1 MVNPERSR
9 GDLFFSFSLHATSPI
24 NIWWFSCLFVSLQA
38 ESNKNHKAD
47 MKHLIKSLLLI
58 ATLLALPLT
67 FTSCEDILGEWSK
80 PTPAVVTPTDTPE
93 PASPVKLTSITL
105 NKPTTTILVGK
116 TETLTVETVTPDDAA
131 DKTVT
136 WSSDKTAVATVDD
149 NGLVTAVAVG
159 TAIITATAKDGSGVT
174 DKCTVTV
181 SVPGLLAGEFSVA
194 ADKKVRFAQGNLQ
207 YKASP
212 STWRFAEHQYDYVG
226 DNTNGNVYESETKCN
241 NASISDSYTGWIDLF
256 GWGTSGY
263 NHGATC
269 YQPYCANSDNDKYYA
284 YGDASKNLYDNT
296 GKADWGYNSISNGG
310 NEEKFGWRTLTSA
323 EWQYII
329 KTRTGAKVYN
339 TSNVRCTMATINID
353 ATGVNGLILFP
364 DGLTFAADEATWG
377 TFNDKSDY
385 TTLCTS
391 AQWTALAEKGCVFL
405 PAAGFRGDTM
415 IHDSS
420 ADGYYWS
427 STYYSS
433 SWANDLVFCSSYLY
447 SGNAQNRYHGFS
459 VRLVYEVK

>member
-1 MVNPERSR
+1 MNQ
-9 GDLFFSFSLHATSPI
+9 PI
-24 NIWWFSCLFVSLQA
+24 KLILGGAIFCLPML
-38 ESNKNHKAD
+38 
-47 MKHLIKSLLLI
+47 
-58 ATLLALPLT
+58 
-67 FTSCEDILGEWSK
+67 FTSCGNIDNPLEELIASNA
-80 PTPAVVTPTDTPE
+80 PTPE
-93 PASPVKLTSITL
+93 PETPVKLTSITL
-105 NKPTTTILVGK
+105 NKLTTTILVGK
-116 TETLTVETVTPDDAA
+116 TETLTVETVTPDDAT

-181 SVPGLLAGEFSVA
+181 SVPGLLTGEFSVA

-226 DNTNGNVYESETKCN
+226 DVTNGNVYEGETKCN

-269 YQPYCANSDNDKYYA
+269 YQPYSAISDNANYYA
-284 YGDASKNLYDNT
+284 YGDASKNLDDAKDDDSMR
-296 GKADWGYNSISNGG
+296 GQADWGYNSISNGG

-385 TTLCTS
+385 TTQCTS

-405 PAAGFRGDTM
+405 PAAGYRGGTL

-420 ADGYYWS
+420 ADGCYWS
-427 STYYSS
+427 STYHDSYF
-433 SWANDLVFCSSYLY
+433 AYDLAFCSSYLY
-447 SGNAQNRYHGFS
+447 SGNSQNRHHGFS